1 MMMTRQVPRLLV
13 LLMLASGL
21 HAQQSVALVDV
32 TIIPMDNEQ
41 ILRDQTVV
49 VEGARITQV
58 GPSTSVKVPHHAMR
72 IDGKGKYLMP
82 GLADMHVHMIR
93 SWPKTEASSDS
104 SPRPRITPAS
114 ASMDPEREN
123 QTLGLLFIA
132 NGVTTVR
139 NMWGDSAIDAFA
151 KEVEAGKE
159 LGPHIYSTGPITD
172 GSPLTW
178 EGSRLVET
186 RAQAEAAVKQDKAA
200 GYIALKV
207 YDGLS
212 SDAYHWLVAAAR
224 QQKLP
229 VVGHVPESV
238 GLLGVIAAHQDSIEH
253 LDNFW
258 EALQPDPAAARNATG
273 SQLLDN
279 ADLSKLPAFVN
290 SIREAGVWMCPTL
303 DLDRIIP
310 NDAQWQRR
318 ISMIPPALLERY
330 RQAFANWQTKPDLI
344 RRFFKAELS
353 ITRALHEG
361 GAHLLLGTD
370 TPKLTVLPGFSLHE
384 ELQNLVAAGLT
395 PYEAIRA
402 GTSDAAV
409 FLHQESEFGVVAAG
423 RRADLLLLDANPLDD
438 VDNVSRR
445 VGVMV
450 SGRWLPETELQQRLA
465 ALSNGSHR

>member
-1 MMMTRQVPRLLV
+1 MSGHISRLLIV
-13 LLMLASGL
+13 LPILAL
-21 HAQQSVALVDV
+21 PLNAQKPVAFIDV
-32 TIIPMDNEQ
+32 TVVPMDKEQ
-41 ILRDQTVV
+41 VLPHETVV
-49 VEGARITQV
+49 VEGNRIVQV
-58 GPSTSVKVPHHAMR
+58 GPSTSVKVPHGALK

-93 SWPKTEASSDS
+93 SWPKTESRSPGS
-104 SPRPRITPAS
+104 SPPPRTTPAS

-123 QTLGLLFIA
+123 QTLGLLFVA

-139 NMWGDSAIDAFA
+139 NMWGDAAIDAFA

-172 GSPLTW
+172 GSPLNW

-186 RAQAEAAVKQDKAA
+186 QAQAEAAVQEDKAA

-212 SDAYHWLVAAAR
+212 FDAYHWLVSAA
-224 QQKLP
+224 QKQNLP

-238 GLLGVIAAHQDSIEH
+238 GLLGAIAAHQDSIEH

-258 EALQPDPAAARNATG
+258 EALQPDSAAARTAPL
-273 SQLLDN
+273 SQLLDR
-279 ADLSKLPAFVN
+279 AELSKLPAIVA
-290 SIREAGVWMCPTL
+290 SIHEAGVWICPTL

-310 NDAQWQRR
+310 NDAEWERR
-318 ISMIPPALLERY
+318 IAMIPPALLERY
-330 RQAFANWQTKPDLI
+330 RKAFSNWQTNPERTQRL
-344 RRFFKAELS
+344 FKMELS
-353 ITRALHEG
+353 ITGALHQG
-361 GAHLLLGTD
+361 GVHLLLGTD

-384 ELQNLVAAGLT
+384 ELQNFVAAGLT

-402 GTSDAAV
+402 GTSDAAD
-409 FLHQESEFGVVAAG
+409 FLHRKSEFGTVAAG
-423 RRADLLLLDANPLDD
+423 ARADLLLLDANPLDN
-438 VDNVSRR
+438 VDNVSKR

-450 SGRWLPETELQQRLA
+450 SGRWLPEAELQQKLKT
-465 ALSNGSHR
+465 LSNGSHQ